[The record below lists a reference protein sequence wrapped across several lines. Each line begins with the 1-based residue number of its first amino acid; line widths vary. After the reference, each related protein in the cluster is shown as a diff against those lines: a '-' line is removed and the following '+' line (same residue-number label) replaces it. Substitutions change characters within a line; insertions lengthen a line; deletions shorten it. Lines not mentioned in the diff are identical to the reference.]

1 MSTEQN
7 KAIARRFYEAFET
20 YDEATFNEILVPD
33 LVAHTHSA
41 SSAENR
47 ETMLQGIRYFRE
59 VFRGLHF
66 TIEDIF
72 AEGDRVVART
82 TMRGVHTG
90 SFMGH
95 PPTGKQIEVPG
106 IAIEQI
112 QNGKIVER
120 WAIFDQ
126 QLMMQ
131 QLGLLPQA

>member
-20 YDEATFNEILVPD
+20 YDEKTFNEILVPD

-41 SSAENR
+41 AGSENR
-47 ETMLQGIRYFRE
+47 ETMLQGIRFFRE
-59 VFRGLHF
+59 VFSGLRF
-66 TIEDIF
+66 TIEDLV

-82 TMRGVHTG
+82 TMRGVHAG
-90 SFMGH
+90 NFMGH
-95 PPTGKQIEVPG
+95 PPTGRQIEVSG
-106 IAIEQI
+106 IAIELI
-112 QNGKIVER
+112 KDGKIVER

-131 QLGLLPQA
+131 QLGLLPQT